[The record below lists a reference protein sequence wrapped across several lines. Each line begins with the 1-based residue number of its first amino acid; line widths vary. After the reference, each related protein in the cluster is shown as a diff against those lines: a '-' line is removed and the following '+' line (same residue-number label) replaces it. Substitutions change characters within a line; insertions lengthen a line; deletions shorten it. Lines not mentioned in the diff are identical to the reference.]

1 MASAIQRLEVV
12 RAQTAPVPVRAA
24 TPQILRINRYTLRP
38 DTESAMRNLQKQ
50 VAQALVQW
58 GNPQP
63 CVAIE
68 SMTGPKEVWCIT
80 GFESAVEQK
89 QVAEKLEGNDVL
101 RSALERIESQVRVL
115 TGNPVTL
122 VATHQQG
129 ARRGRAWTMGRGH
142 YLVVSVSTGTQEL
155 DGSCYETANG
165 MRYAITA
172 TRTRKDADAR
182 ALAAGPDAHV
192 FAIRPT
198 WGMPARDWVL
208 ADPEFWNA
216 SPVAKHGPPPTSQF
230 RKFTTSRW

>member
-1 MASAIQRLEVV
+1 MASAIQQLEVS
-12 RAQTAPVPVRAA
+12 RAQTAPIPVRATA
-24 TPQILRINRYTLRP
+24 PQILRINRYALRP
-38 DTESAMRNLQKQ
+38 ETESAMRNLQKQ

-58 GNPQP
+58 GNPHP

-80 GFESAVEQK
+80 GFQLALEQK

-101 RSALERIESQVRVL
+101 RYALDRIEGQIRVL
-115 TGNPVTL
+115 TGNPATL
-122 VATHQQG
+122 VATLQQG
-129 ARRGRAWTMGRGH
+129 AHRGRSWMMGRGH
-142 YLVVSVSTGTQEL
+142 YLVISVSTGTQEL
-155 DGSCYETANG
+155 DGACYETASG
-165 MRYAITA
+165 VRYAITA

-182 ALAAGPDAHV
+182 AAAAGPNAHV

-198 WGMPARDWVL
+198 WGMPAREWVS